1 MAFIDWN
8 SVVVGA
14 GMAAV
19 AHPFTYAKVL
29 VQLGHEPLS
38 PIMGRNLTF
47 RRQLMYPGIFAYIKH
62 IRRTDGYMGMYRGL
76 LPRMCA
82 NFTTSI
88 TYQAV
93 GHYAE
98 PSTYIEDRKSMDAKT
113 MLVKVWEQSTKET
126 VARCS
131 AVIISQ
137 PFHVIALRTMA
148 EFVGHETLYTN
159 IFSSAGEIYNQEGVA
174 GFFAGLAPR
183 IVAEVATIWL
193 VNLLSQIS
201 NNYVLT
207 EANELTDLRQY
218 SSIVMGYI
226 VQTITYPLSVTS
238 TIMTV
243 NGSRIQAGS
252 EPFVPRYNTWYCC
265 LKDLYQKGLT
275 SRGSSMF
282 FRKVLKHA
290 QAATSVSPTPVAL
303 EPISVV
309 EAVAESAE
317 AVSDTAEKVVEVAEA
332 VSEVAETVSD
342 VTETVADVAGTTS
355 EVAETVCEVAGD
367 VSAVAETVSD
377 VAEAISSV
385 AETVSEVAE
394 AVADAAEPVI
404 EAAAPV
410 VEAVADV
417 AETVVEALEP
427 VVEAAEPV
435 VEAVAEA
442 VPDVIEAV
450 APVAEAV
457 VEAVPDIIEAVAPV
471 AEATVESV
479 PDIIAAVKGT
489 VESGVEAVKDAAE
502 PMVESVMD
510 KVDAMKDAV
519 VAKLETLSSVEK
531 AVEPAAVEA
540 VVEAVA
546 ETVVEEP
553 AAAAV
558 ETVLEAAAESA
569 ASASTEL

>member
-1 MAFIDWN
+1 MAAIDWN
-8 SVVVGA
+8 SVFVGA

-38 PIMGRNLTF
+38 PVMGRNLTF

-62 IRRTDGYMGMYRGL
+62 IKRTDGYMGMYRGL

-82 NFTTSI
+82 NFTTAI

-93 GHYAE
+93 GHAIFEPEKRFDYAE

-148 EFVGHETLYTN
+148 EFVGHETIYTN
-159 IFSSAGEIYNQEGVA
+159 IFSSAGEIYNQEGLT

-252 EPFVPRYNTWYCC
+252 QPFVPKYQTWYCC
-265 LKDLYQKGLT
+265 LKDLYKKGLT

-290 QAATSVSPTPVAL
+290 QAATSVEPTPVAL
-303 EPISVV
+303 EPISVIEEISETAETVIEVAEKVSDVAETVTEVAETATEVAEAVHDVAEAVLDVAEAV
-309 EAVAESAE
+309 EAVAEAASP
-317 AVSDTAEKVVEVAEA
+317 VAEL
-332 VSEVAETVSD
+332 
-342 VTETVADVAGTTS
+342 
-355 EVAETVCEVAGD
+355 
-367 VSAVAETVSD
+367 
-377 VAEAISSV
+377 
-385 AETVSEVAE
+385 
-394 AVADAAEPVI
+394 
-404 EAAAPV
+404 AAPV
-410 VEAVADV
+410 VEAVVDV
-417 AETVVEALEP
+417 AEAVVEAVEP

-435 VEAVAEA
+435 V
-442 VPDVIEAV
+442 
-450 APVAEAV
+450 EAV

-471 AEATVESV
+471 AEAVVEAV
-479 PDIIAAVKGT
+479 PDLIEAVEPVAEAAVEAVPDLIAAVKDT
-489 VESGVEAVKDAAE
+489 VESGVEAVKDVAE
-502 PMVESVMD
+502 PMVETVLD
-510 KVDAMKDAV
+510 KVDAVKEAV
-519 VAKLETLSSVEK
+519 ADLLSLETPAE
-531 AVEPAAVEA
+531 APAAAIVEA
-540 VVEAVA
+540 VVESV
-546 ETVVEEP
+546 TEEP

-558 ETVLEAAAESA
+558 ETVIEAAAESA
-569 ASASTEL
+569 SAEL